1 MLDNLRIK
9 WYINIQINIKNN
21 RHTNIYLPKAKT
33 NQKIVSYIYIKLCKD
48 FIVFCLKAIKIII
61 FIKYH
66 Y

>member
-1 MLDNLRIK
+1 M
-9 WYINIQINIKNN
+9 QINIKNN
-21 RHTNIYLPKAKT
+21 RHTNIYLHKAKS
-33 NQKIVSYIYIKLCKD
+33 NQKIVSYIYKKLSKD